1 MSVSPRPEATVEE
14 NTRDYRVERPSVD
27 YPETPLSGE
36 LPIDLPAGARFAL
49 VLSHDVDHLGLREHL
64 VDGFLLRYVGGLV
77 RKDLLR
83 RFRPLTLLDRLGG
96 VAQAAFGHD
105 RWDVVPELLEA
116 ERRAGVKATWFVAVR
131 RGMGINY
138 GPEAL
143 QEALRRIDDAGHDI
157 GLHGQSPDD
166 PASLAGE
173 VEQLSS
179 WLRRPVTGLRMHY
192 LRLSKATL
200 DGMQRGGIRYDST
213 VFERRLLHPDLHPL
227 GGPRLMR
234 DGLLEIPLHV
244 MDSTLFSATGL
255 GLDAAEARRY
265 CRRLADR
272 AAEKGKALVL
282 NLHPNNYSRQLPEAR
297 AWFDALLGDLTS
309 RSDVFVTD
317 FAGLVPRVVL
327 P

>member
-1 MSVSPRPEATVEE
+1 MSVARERGAPRGGTEG
-14 NTRDYRVERPSVD
+14 DYRVRRPSVD
-27 YPETPLSGE
+27 YPEEPLTGE
-36 LPIDLPAGARFAL
+36 LAIDLPAGTRWAL

-77 RKDLLR
+77 RRDLVR

-96 VAQAAFGHD
+96 VAQAALGRD
-105 RWDVVPELLEA
+105 RWDVVPDLLEA

-138 GPEAL
+138 RT
-143 QEALRRIDDAGHDI
+143 EALRAALRLIEDAGHDV

-166 PASLAGE
+166 PAGLAGE
-173 VEQLSS
+173 IAQLSS
-179 WLRRPVTGLRMHY
+179 WLRRPVAGLRMHY
-192 LRLSKATL
+192 LRLSRATL

-213 VFERRLLHPDLHPL
+213 VFERRLLHPDLNPL

-234 DGLLEIPLHV
+234 DGLLEIPMHV

-255 GLDAAEARRY
+255 GFDTAEARAY
-265 CRRLADR
+265 CRRLTER
-272 AAEKGKALVL
+272 VAEKGKALVL
-282 NLHPNNYSRQLPEAR
+282 NLHPNNYSRQAPEAR
-297 AWFDALLGDLTS
+297 AWYDALLADLTS

-317 FAGLVPRVVL
+317 FAGLLPRVVI